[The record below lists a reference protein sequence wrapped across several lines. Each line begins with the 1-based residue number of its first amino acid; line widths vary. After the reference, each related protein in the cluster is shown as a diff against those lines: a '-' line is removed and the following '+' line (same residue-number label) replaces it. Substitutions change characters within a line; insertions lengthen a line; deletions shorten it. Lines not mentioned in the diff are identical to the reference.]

1 MSKHNMLDHS
11 TYRKLTEV
19 AISTDNSKILYST
32 TVEFGQ
38 RNVTSN
44 QLNTNI

>member
-19 AISTDNSKILYST
+19 AISTENSKIMYST
-32 TVEFGQ
+32 TAEFLQ
-38 RNVTSN
+38 RNLTSN
-44 QLNTNI
+44 HLNINI